1 MCATESHPSRCQT
14 LQAEPRDANPAAAGR
29 LERPWATPLRPR
41 TRRRVLYPPLVRRTL
56 PTERPDPARR
66 WLLLLSAL
74 LFLQIYTEEVPCC
87 TWDPLQGGDVAA
99 AADPQQRPLHHHL
112 QECEALAQRGDL
124 LQRGPAVGE
133 LDSDPCCE
141 LSGSLPTQAERA
153 GA

>member
-1 MCATESHPSRCQT
+1 MCATEQHPSRCQT
-14 LQAEPRDANPAAAGR
+14 LQAERRDANPTAGR
-29 LERPWATPLRPR
+29 LENPWATPLRPR
-41 TRRRVLYPPLVRRTL
+41 TRRRVLYPPLVRRPL

-87 TWDPLQGGDVAA
+87 AWDPLQADAA
-99 AADPQQRPLHHHL
+99 AVNPQQQHPLHHHHL

-124 LQRGPAVGE
+124 LPWGPAVGE
-133 LDSDPCCE
+133 LDTEPCCE